1 MISFL
6 TFQPFL
12 PFSWILLLGGIS
24 TLFVIIGLILQRK
37 GSLLRLMALASLIL
51 ALLNPMIIKEQREP
65 LKSTV
70 GVVIDRSQSQ
80 TFGTRES
87 DSEKALE
94 KLTDTLAHYSQFEP
108 RFIEAGKLKNNQY
121 APTTNLFHALTQA
134 TSDIPPSR
142 YAGTILIT
150 DGQVHDIPPISDL
163 YHKAPINALITGKPD
178 EFDRQI
184 KFISP
189 PRFALINR
197 PQTLSIL
204 IEDKGQSQKFLPV
217 QANITVSVNGQEVGH
232 YSVTPGVIFQTEITL
247 PHTEKNIIQ
256 VKTDPH
262 KGELSFENNRA
273 TTVIEGIRENLRV
286 LLISGAP
293 YNGERTWRDLLKGDS
308 NIDLVHFT
316 ILRPPGKADNTPL
329 NQLSLVVFPTTK
341 LFVEDI
347 DNFDLIILDGYQHSA
362 VFPLIYYDYI
372 AQYVKNGGALLMVTG
387 PEFTQKHSLAKTPLI
402 SILPALP
409 NGVIIQKPF
418 RPQITREGER
428 HPVTRDLATP
438 TYPAT
443 QWGKWLRQIAI
454 QNANEVTAL
463 MKGADEQP
471 LLLLSHVG
479 KGRVGMLLSD
489 ESWLW
494 ARGFEGGGPYAALYR
509 RIFHWLMKEPELEEE
524 KLSAT
529 SNYPHLT
536 IRRQT
541 LQDQPNPAEVI
552 FPSGKR
558 ETIAFTK
565 EKEGVFTATV
575 NTHEMGVFTIKNDD
589 LTVLSSMGALNNLE
603 LFDLISTEE
612 KLKPISKHTG
622 GHIVRLHDEGKED
635 IHLPPIKLLR
645 SKTEQTP
652 PFDRSIVLKDATE
665 TRLINV
671 SYFPIFSGLFALIT
685 CFFLLSSM
693 WHRESHSKS

>member
-12 PFSWILLLGGIS
+12 PITWILLLGGIS

-37 GSLLRLMALASLIL
+37 GSLLRLLALTSLIL

-80 TFGTRES
+80 TFGTRTN
-87 DSEKALE
+87 DSEEALVQL
-94 KLTDTLAHYSQFEP
+94 KDVLARYPQFEP
-108 RFIEAGKLKNNQY
+108 RFIDAGRLENNQY
-121 APTTNLFHALTQA
+121 ASTTNLFHALTQA
-134 TSDIPPSR
+134 ISDVVPSR

-150 DGQVHDIPPISDL
+150 DGQVHDIPPLSEL
-163 YHKAPINALITGKPD
+163 YHKAPINALITGKQN

-184 KFISP
+184 KFIAP

-204 IEDKGQSQKFLPV
+204 VEDKGQSKKSLPT
-217 QANITVSVNGQEVGH
+217 QANIIVSVNGQEVGH
-232 YSVTPGVIFQTEITL
+232 YSVIPGTIFQTEITL
-247 PHTEKNIIQ
+247 PHAEKNIIQ
-256 VKTDPH
+256 VTTDTH

-273 TTVIEGIRENLRV
+273 ITVIEGIRENLRV

-316 ILRPPGKADNTPL
+316 ILRPPSKADNTPL
-329 NQLSLVVFPTTK
+329 SQLSLVVFPTTK

-347 DNFDLIILDGYQHSA
+347 DNFDLIILDGYQHSTA
-362 VFPLIYYDYI
+362 FPLIYYDYI
-372 AQYVKNGGALLMVTG
+372 AQYVQNGGALLMVTG
-387 PEFTQKHSLAKTPLI
+387 PEFTQEYSLAKTPLI

-418 RPQITREGER
+418 RPTITREGER

-438 TYPAT
+438 TYPAS

-454 QNANEVTAL
+454 QNADKMTAL

-524 KLSAT
+524 KLSTT
-529 SNYPHLT
+529 SDHLHLT

-541 LQDQPNPAEVI
+541 LKDQPEPAEVT
-552 FPSGKR
+552 FPSGKK
-558 ETIAFTK
+558 ETITLIK
-565 EKEGVFTATV
+565 EKEGVFTTTI
-575 NTHEMGVFTIKNDD
+575 NTDETGIFTITNGN
-589 LTVLSSMGALNNLE
+589 LTVLSSMGVLDNPE
-603 LFDLISTEE
+603 LSDLISTEE
-612 KLKPISKHTG
+612 KLAPIGKHTG
-622 GHIVRLHDEGKED
+622 GHIMRLHDKGKED
-635 IHLPPIKLLR
+635 INLPPIKLLQL
-645 SKTEQTP
+645 KTEQISP
-652 PFDRSIVLKDATE
+652 LDHSIVLKDATE

-671 SYFPIFSGLFALIT
+671 SYFSAFSGFFALIT
-685 CFFLLSSM
+685 CFLLLSSM
-693 WHRESHSKS
+693 WHRESYSKS